1 MTSSRRS
8 IGLALVLGLLVGALA
23 GAGAVLARGPATQT
37 PAVTR
42 ASGSGGTTLGAP
54 AGGSGVTV
62 AVGPAT
68 VAVGPATGTA
78 ASSSAIAYPY
88 RGYPGSPGVAPDHTI
103 VVTGAGQASFAADG
117 SGRAAAT
124 KTALTVALADA
135 KAQADVIAS
144 TLSVSITGVLSV
156 SSSVGDYGPI
166 YAVPMMGGSSGPGAP
181 VPAPTDGVS
190 PPQVSVSVTVAYSI
204 G

>member
-23 GAGAVLARGPATQT
+23 GADAVLARGPATQT

-68 VAVGPATGTA
+68 GTA
-78 ASSSAIAYPY
+78 ASGSAIAYPY

-103 VVTGAGQASFAADG
+103 VVTGAGQASLAADG

-124 KTALTVALADA
+124 KTALTAALADA

-144 TLSVSITGVLSV
+144 TLGVSITGVLSV